1 MKNFLPVFLIAA
13 FAVLSLP
20 VLAQDQGFK
29 ISVQGTLKDPN
40 GLAVDDGPQNITF
53 RLYTAAQGGDV
64 VHEETADVQVRG
76 GVYSYLLGSNA
87 PLQPEDFNTTLYL
100 SLEINNN
107 ELFPRTEMTYSP
119 YSLSVSTAQQSIRL
133 LSGSETCSGS
143 VGDIKYSILT
153 PDQFEEENGDCWVPM
168 DGRDI
173 AGTKLADNYGWNTV
187 PDMSGLF
194 IRATEYNDG
203 NDPGRSPMTGVTLQ
217 DDETKSHNHYVDLV
231 TSTNGAHSHTV
242 LDRYQSF
249 ESNGWTD
256 GGADYALYSETTN
269 TTSTDGNHN
278 HTVQGNS
285 NSSGGAESRPKNMN
299 FYVYIRVD

>member
-29 ISVQGTLKDPN
+29 ISVQGTLKDAN
-40 GLAVDDGPQNITF
+40 GLAVEDEPQNITF

-153 PDQFEEENGDCWVPM
+153 PDQFAMENGDCWVPM

-173 AGTKLADNYGWNTV
+173 SGTKLADNYGWASV

-194 IRATEYNDG
+194 IRAHEFSGGANYDTDRTASSPVGEY
-203 NDPGRSPMTGVTLQ
+203 Q
-217 DDETKSHNHYVDLV
+217 ADENER
-231 TSTNGAHSHTV
+231 HSHTM
-242 LDRYQSF
+242 QSAGSHSHTF
-249 ESNGWTD
+249 TEEGGTHSTRGYAGSSDNTMQRVDSVDSNSG
-256 GGADYALYSETTN
+256 TTN
-269 TTSTDGNHN
+269 SAGS
-278 HTVQGNS
+278 HTHTIN
-285 NSSGGAESRPKNMN
+285 NSGGDEARPRNRN